1 MDELKRNK
9 VDFVGKMI
17 AYIIGFGFII
27 YLLVKILQQ
36 GLVKCQLIISINA
49 HVVMNENDTVMLKNV
64 RNAKEN

>member
-27 YLLVKILQQ
+27 YLLVKIL
-36 GLVKCQLIISINA
+36 
-49 HVVMNENDTVMLKNV
+49 
-64 RNAKEN
+64 